1 MNKIERTIEFVKE
14 LAGNFG
20 AKNEGLLNDY
30 IFRNNTKED
39 SLNQGGAFFGLIS
52 PEEELSGPY
61 HDFSLVVFPDKE
73 NKPWLISLVVGSLG
87 FKNDYELAALP
98 GARRLYSSIIS
109 QNGFFK
115 TSFLDIESNLP
126 RQLTLK
132 IQNLDKT
139 LKNYSKLI
147 SVCEIIEDP
156 DSESGRKIIAGF
168 IAAYARLRNFPRN
181 TEQRKAVSKAI
192 SEVSKVSD
200 VNEEEEVLNLVLKR
214 RFVTLQGAPGTGKT
228 RLAKIVA
235 QKLDADIFFT
245 QFHAE
250 TSYSDF
256 IFGIKPNLETG
267 EVAYVAQRGI
277 FYESLKAAESN
288 PGKNVVLVIDEINRA
303 NLSNILGPIFYLFE
317 YQLDEDKNDNSVEID
332 IGDKFYVSR
341 IPSNYHVICTMN
353 TADRSLAVVD
363 FALRRRF
370 AWYTLKPHIIAATG
384 NNKFFK
390 ADFLVFN
397 DIFNWYASSEELSLQ
412 PGQAYFIAEN
422 EEEMKNR
429 VKYELFPLIREYLAE
444 GLLINTKDEF
454 AKYFYDR
461 IGEVLFE

>member
-1 MNKIERTIEFVKE
+1 M
-14 LAGNFG
+14 
-20 AKNEGLLNDY
+20 
-30 IFRNNTKED
+30 
-39 SLNQGGAFFGLIS
+39 
-52 PEEELSGPY
+52 
-61 HDFSLVVFPDKE
+61 
-73 NKPWLISLVVGSLG
+73 
-87 FKNDYELAALP
+87 
-98 GARRLYSSIIS
+98 
-109 QNGFFK
+109 
-115 TSFLDIESNLP
+115 
-126 RQLTLK
+126 
-132 IQNLDKT
+132 
-139 LKNYSKLI
+139 
-147 SVCEIIEDP
+147 
-156 DSESGRKIIAGF
+156 
-168 IAAYARLRNFPRN
+168 
-181 TEQRKAVSKAI
+181 
-192 SEVSKVSD
+192 
-200 VNEEEEVLNLVLKR
+200 NLVLKR

-256 IFGIKPNLETG
+256 IFGIKPNLESG
-267 EVAYVAQRGI
+267 EVAYAAQRGI

-353 TADRSLAVVD
+353 TADRRLAVVD

-370 AWYTLKPHIIAATG
+370 AWYTLKPHIIATTG

-444 GLLINTKDEF
+444 GLLKIRKTSLPSISTT
-454 AKYFYDR
+454 A
-461 IGEVLFE
+461 